1 MTARRER
8 TWLHRAGLVLAALG
22 VLVWTALLMHLGYQ
36 ASGSRVIGAVVGDV
50 TMVLA
55 VVLWYRMSDRVS
67 TKDLAPT
74 KRTTPSR
81 WTVLMGA
88 TAVCWALSTTA
99 ALVVMRSHPEQA
111 ADDTGQEPLW
121 RLLLLSLLVAP
132 VAEETIMRWAVQPLL
147 RRAMGPW
154 IAVCT
159 TAALFSVMHGT
170 YAGIALTFPVGLLT
184 ALVYEESH
192 DLRVVIALH
201 AVFNVLARS
210 GLEVHL
216 LSLTK
221 YGSAAVCL
229 CTAAAILVVTATCWE
244 KVSALMD
251 ERPPAPS
258 IRSSARQVHG
268 KQ

>member
-1 MTARRER
+1 MTTRKER
-8 TWLHRAGLVLAALG
+8 TWLRRAGLALAALG
-22 VLVWTALLMHLGYQ
+22 VLAWTTVLMHLGYQ
-36 ASGSRVIGAVVGDV
+36 ASGSRVVGAVVADV
-50 TMVLA
+50 TMTLA

-74 KRTTPSR
+74 RKTTPSR
-81 WTVLMGA
+81 WAVLIGV

-111 ADDTGQEPLW
+111 AGGTGQEPLW

-192 DLRVVIALH
+192 DLRVVIVLH
-201 AVFNVLARS
+201 VVFNVLARS
-210 GLEVHL
+210 GLESHL
-216 LSLTK
+216 LGLTR
-221 YGSAAVCL
+221 YGSTAVCL

-251 ERPPAPS
+251 ERPPAPGV
-258 IRSSARQVHG
+258 RSSARQVHG

>member
-8 TWLHRAGLVLAALG
+8 TWLRRAGLALAALG

-36 ASGSRVIGAVVGDV
+36 ASESRVIGAVVGDV

-55 VVLWYRMSDRVS
+55 VVLWYRISDRVS
-67 TKDLAPT
+67 TEDLAPIR
-74 KRTTPSR
+74 RTAPSR
-81 WTVLMGA
+81 WMVLMGA

-99 ALVVMRSHPEQA
+99 ALVVIRNHPEQA
-111 ADDTGQEPLW
+111 AGGTGQEPLW

-154 IAVCT
+154 VAVCT

-201 AVFNVLARS
+201 VVFNVLARS
-210 GLEVHL
+210 GLESHL
-216 LSLTK
+216 LGLTR

-251 ERPPAPS
+251 ERPPALG

>member
-1 MTARRER
+1 MTARRKR
-8 TWLHRAGLVLAALG
+8 TWLHRAGLVLTALG
-22 VLVWTALLMHLGYQ
+22 VLVWTALLLHLGYQ

-67 TKDLAPT
+67 TKDLTPT

-210 GLEVHL
+210 GLEYRL
-216 LSLTK
+216 LSLTR

-229 CTAAAILVVTATCWE
+229 CTAAAILVVTATCWRR
-244 KVSALMD
+244 VSALMD
-251 ERPPAPS
+251 ERTPAPG

-268 KQ
+268 EQ

>member
-1 MTARRER
+1 MTTRKER
-8 TWLHRAGLVLAALG
+8 TWLHRAGLALAALC
-22 VLVWTALLMHLGYQ
+22 VLAWTTVLMHLGYQ
-36 ASGSRVIGAVVGDV
+36 ASGSRVVGAVVADV
-50 TMVLA
+50 TMTLA
-55 VVLWYRMSDRVS
+55 VVLWYRMGDRVS
-67 TKDLAPT
+67 TKDLTPT
-74 KRTTPSR
+74 RKTTPSR

-99 ALVVMRSHPEQA
+99 ALVVMRNHPEQA
-111 ADDTGQEPLW
+111 AGDTGQEPLW

-132 VAEETIMRWAVQPLL
+132 AAEETIMRWAVQPLL

-154 IAVCT
+154 LAVCT

-192 DLRVVIALH
+192 DLRTVIALH
-201 AVFNVLARS
+201 VVFNVLARS
-210 GLEVHL
+210 GLESHL
-216 LSLTK
+216 LGLTK
-221 YGSAAVCL
+221 YGLAAVCL

-251 ERPPAPS
+251 ERPPAPG
-258 IRSSARQVHG
+258 IRSSARQMHG

>member
-1 MTARRER
+1 MTARKER
-8 TWLHRAGLVLAALG
+8 TWLRRAGLALTALG
-22 VLVWTALLMHLGYQ
+22 VLAWTAVLMHLGYQ
-36 ASGSRVIGAVVGDV
+36 ASGSRVMGAVVADV
-50 TMVLA
+50 TMTLA
-55 VVLWYRMSDRVS
+55 VMLWYRMSDRVS
-67 TKDLAPT
+67 IKDLAPT

-81 WTVLMGA
+81 WAVLIGA

-99 ALVVMRSHPEQA
+99 ALVVMRNNPEQA
-111 ADDTGQEPLW
+111 AGVTEEPLW

-201 AVFNVLARS
+201 VVFNVLARS
-210 GLEVHL
+210 GLESHL
-216 LSLTK
+216 LGLTK
-221 YGSAAVCL
+221 YGSTAVCL

-251 ERPPAPS
+251 ERPPAPG